1 MTREERTRVEEVLI
15 HLGLDDDGFLIQL
28 REEGLFQEDEVNA
41 DQADEIRVAAIMV
54 KELGVNPAGVQVA
67 LHLRR
72 RLIALES
79 RATTL
84 MTELTGRKGPR

>member
-28 REEGLFQEDEVNA
+28 RAEGLFPDDDVNA

-54 KELGVNPAGVQVA
+54 KELMSILPACKSRCICGGV
-67 LHLRR
+67 
-72 RLIALES
+72 
-79 RATTL
+79 
-84 MTELTGRKGPR
+84 